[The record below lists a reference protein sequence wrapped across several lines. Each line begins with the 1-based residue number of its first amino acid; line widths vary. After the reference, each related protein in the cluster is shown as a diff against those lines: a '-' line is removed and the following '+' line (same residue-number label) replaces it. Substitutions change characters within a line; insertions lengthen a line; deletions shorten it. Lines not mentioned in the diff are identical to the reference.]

1 MRLSIP
7 ILVAS
12 LFLGVPGGFFIG
24 LAIDSLSSITIYFL
38 PCWMTA
44 AAIIYYLLISW
55 SNHQRTQTQ
64 KK

>member
-12 LFLGVPGGFFIG
+12 LFLGVPGAFFISAFIQLLTRFTPG
-24 LAIDSLSSITIYFL
+24 FL

-44 AAIIYYLLISW
+44 AAITYYLLISW
-55 SNHQRTQTQ
+55 SNYQRTQTQ